1 MSGTRPQGFLFA
13 LLAVTIWSGNFLIAS
28 GFVDYIPPVTLA
40 ALRWLTATV
49 VFLPFAMRDM
59 QRDMRALLDNRLELI
74 AAAVTG
80 VTLFNTLVY
89 VSART
94 TDAVNMALFASTTP
108 VFVVLLARIFLKERI
123 SLLRWT
129 GLAVA
134 IAGMLAIATRGR
146 RDVLVHLTFQ
156 SGDIIMLVAGFLW
169 AVYSILVKRKP
180 PTISRNAYL
189 GAVFL
194 LGTIPLVPAALVEQ
208 HFAPAWALTPAV
220 FGAVLYTGVL
230 ASLAAFFLWNSA
242 IMHIGPG
249 NAALFQYFMPVFG
262 GIGAWLLLGQPV
274 TVVHGVG
281 FVLIFS
287 GVVMAT
293 RPCCPGP
300 DSPRK
305 KVAF

>member
-1 MSGTRPQGFLFA
+1 MPGDRPLGFLFA

-28 GFVDYIPPVTLA
+28 GFVDDIPPVTLA
-40 ALRWLTATV
+40 ALRWLTATA
-49 VFLPFAMRDM
+49 VFLPFAKRDL
-59 QRDMRALLDNRLELI
+59 QRDMKALLDNRLELI
-74 AAAVTG
+74 VAAVTG

-108 VFVVLLARIFLKERI
+108 VFVVILARIFLKERI

-134 IAGMLAIATRGR
+134 ISGMLAIATRGR
-146 RDVLVHLTFQ
+146 LDVLVHLTFRA
-156 SGDIIMLVAGFLW
+156 GDMVMLAAGFLW

-180 PTISRNAYL
+180 LTISKNAYL
-189 GAVFL
+189 GATFL
-194 LGTIPLVPAALVEQ
+194 LGTIPLIPAALVEQ
-208 HFAPAWALTPAV
+208 CFAPAWSFTPAV
-220 FGAVLYTGVL
+220 LGAVLYIGVL
-230 ASLAAFFLWNSA
+230 ASLVAFFLWNSA

-249 NAALFQYFMPVFG
+249 NAALFQYFMPVFS

-293 RPCCPGP
+293 RP
-300 DSPRK
+300 R
-305 KVAF
+305 

>member
-1 MSGTRPQGFLFA
+1 MLGNRPLGFLFA

-28 GFVDYIPPVTLA
+28 GFVNDIPPVTLA
-40 ALRWLTATV
+40 ALRWLTATA
-49 VFLPFAMRDM
+49 VFLPFAGKDLRRDM
-59 QRDMRALLDNRLELI
+59 QALLDNRLELTV
-74 AAAVTG
+74 AALTG

-108 VFVVLLARIFLKERI
+108 VFVVILARIFLKERI
-123 SLLRWT
+123 SLLRWA

-134 IAGMLAIATRGR
+134 IAGMLTIATRGNP
-146 RDVLVHLTFQ
+146 DVLVNLTFRA
-156 SGDIIMLVAGFLW
+156 GDIVMLVAGFLW
-169 AVYSILVKRKP
+169 AVYSILVKRKSA
-180 PTISRNAYL
+180 TISRNAYL
-189 GAVFL
+189 GATFL
-194 LGTIPLVPAALVEQ
+194 IGTVPLVPAALIEQ
-208 HFAPAWALTPAV
+208 CFAPAWTFTPAV
-220 FGAVLYTGVL
+220 LGAVLYIGVL
-230 ASLAAFFLWNSA
+230 ASLVAFFLWNSA

-249 NAALFQYFMPVFG
+249 NAALFQYFMPVFS

-293 RPCCPGP
+293 RP
-300 DSPRK
+300 R
-305 KVAF
+305 

>member
-1 MSGTRPQGFLFA
+1 MPGNRPLGFLFA

-28 GFVDYIPPVTLA
+28 GFVDDIPPVTLA
-40 ALRWLTATV
+40 ALRWLTATA
-49 VFLPFAMRDM
+49 VFLPFAKRDM
-59 QRDMRALLDNRLELI
+59 QRDMRALLDNRLELVV
-74 AAAVTG
+74 AAVTG
-80 VTLFNTLVY
+80 VTLFNTMVY
-89 VSART
+89 ISART

-108 VFVVLLARIFLKERI
+108 VFVVILARIFLKERI

-134 IAGMLAIATRGR
+134 IAGMMAIATRGR
-146 RDVLVHLTFQ
+146 LDVLVHLTFRA
-156 SGDIIMLVAGFLW
+156 GDMVMLAAGFLW

-189 GAVFL
+189 GATFF
-194 LGTIPLVPAALVEQ
+194 LGTIPLIPAACIEQ
-208 HFAPAWALTPAV
+208 FYVPTWSFTPAV
-220 FGAVLYTGVL
+220 LGAVLYIGVL
-230 ASLAAFFLWNSA
+230 ASLVAFFLWNSA

-249 NAALFQYFMPVFG
+249 NAALFQYFMPVFS

-274 TVVHGVG
+274 TMVDGVG

-293 RPCCPGP
+293 RP
-300 DSPRK
+300 R
-305 KVAF
+305 

>member
-1 MSGTRPQGFLFA
+1 MFGNRPLGFLFA

-28 GFVDYIPPVTLA
+28 GFVDDIPPVTLA
-40 ALRWLTATV
+40 ALRWLTATA
-49 VFLPFAMRDM
+49 VFLPFAKRDL

-74 AAAVTG
+74 VASVTG

-108 VFVVLLARIFLKERI
+108 VFVVILARIFLKERI

-134 IAGMLAIATRGR
+134 ISGMLAIATRGR
-146 RDVLVHLTFQ
+146 LDVLLHLTFRA
-156 SGDIIMLVAGFLW
+156 GDMVMLAAGFLW

-180 PTISRNAYL
+180 LTISKNAYL
-189 GAVFL
+189 GATFL

-208 HFAPAWALTPAV
+208 CFAPAWSFTPAV
-220 FGAVLYTGVL
+220 LGAVLYIGVL
-230 ASLAAFFLWNSA
+230 ASLVAFFLWNSA

-249 NAALFQYFMPVFG
+249 NAALFQYFMPVFS

-274 TVVHGVG
+274 TVVHSVG

-293 RPCCPGP
+293 RP
-300 DSPRK
+300 R
-305 KVAF
+305 

>member
-1 MSGTRPQGFLFA
+1 MPGNRPLGFLFA

-28 GFVDYIPPVTLA
+28 GFVNDIPPVTLA
-40 ALRWLTATV
+40 ALRWLTATA
-49 VFLPFAMRDM
+49 VFLPFAGKDLRRDM
-59 QRDMRALLDNRLELI
+59 QALLDNRLELTV
-74 AAAVTG
+74 AALTG

-108 VFVVLLARIFLKERI
+108 VFVVILARIFLKERI
-123 SLLRWT
+123 SLLRWA

-134 IAGMLAIATRGR
+134 IAGMLAIATRGNP
-146 RDVLVHLTFQ
+146 DVLVNMTFRA
-156 SGDIIMLVAGFLW
+156 GDIVMLVAGFLW

-180 PTISRNAYL
+180 ATISRNAYL
-189 GAVFL
+189 GATFL
-194 LGTIPLVPAALVEQ
+194 LGTVPLVPAALIEQ
-208 HFAPAWALTPAV
+208 CLVPAWTFTPAV
-220 FGAVLYTGVL
+220 LSAVLYIGVL
-230 ASLAAFFLWNSA
+230 ASLVAFFLWNSA

-249 NAALFQYFMPVFG
+249 NAALFQYFMPVFS

-293 RPCCPGP
+293 RP
-300 DSPRK
+300 R
-305 KVAF
+305 

>member
-1 MSGTRPQGFLFA
+1 MPGNRPLGFLFA

-28 GFVDYIPPVTLA
+28 GFVDDIPPVTLA
-40 ALRWLTATV
+40 ALRWLTATA
-49 VFLPFAMRDM
+49 VFLPFARKDLRRDM
-59 QRDMRALLDNRLELI
+59 QALFDNRLELI
-74 AAAVTG
+74 VAAVTG

-108 VFVVLLARIFLKERI
+108 VFVVILARIFLKERI
-123 SLLRWT
+123 SLLRWL

-134 IAGMLAIATRGR
+134 IAGMLAIATRGNP
-146 RDVLVHLTFQ
+146 DVLLHLTFRP
-156 SGDIIMLVAGFLW
+156 GDIVMLVAGFLW

-189 GAVFL
+189 GATFL
-194 LGTIPLVPAALVEQ
+194 LGTIPLVPAALIEQ
-208 HFAPAWALTPAV
+208 CFAPAWTFTPAV
-220 FGAVLYTGVL
+220 LGAVLYIGVL
-230 ASLAAFFLWNSA
+230 ASLVAFFLWNSA

-249 NAALFQYFMPVFG
+249 NAALFQYFMPVFS

-274 TVVHGVG
+274 TMVHGVG

-293 RPCCPGP
+293 RP
-300 DSPRK
+300 R
-305 KVAF
+305 

>member
-1 MSGTRPQGFLFA
+1 MGFLFA

-28 GFVDYIPPVTLA
+28 GFVDDIPPVTLA

-49 VFLPFAMRDM
+49 IFLPFARRDMRRDM
-59 QRDMRALLDNRLELI
+59 QALLDHRNELI
-74 AAAVTG
+74 LAAVTG

-108 VFVVLLARIFLKERI
+108 VFVVILARIFLREHI
-123 SLLRWT
+123 SLLRWA
-129 GLAVA
+129 GLTIA
-134 IAGMLAIATRGR
+134 IAGMLTIATRGSLN
-146 RDVLVHLTFQ
+146 VLVHLTFRA
-156 SGDIIMLVAGFLW
+156 GDVVMLAAGFLW

-180 PTISRNAYL
+180 ATISRNAYL
-189 GAVFL
+189 GATFL
-194 LGTIPLVPAALVEQ
+194 LGTIPLIPAALIEQ
-208 HFAPAWALTPAV
+208 WYAPAWSFTPAV
-220 FGAVLYTGVL
+220 LGAVLYIGVL

-249 NAALFQYFMPVFG
+249 NAALFQYFMPVFSG
-262 GIGAWLLLGQPV
+262 VGAWLLLGQPV

-293 RPCCPGP
+293 RP
-300 DSPRK
+300 R
-305 KVAF
+305 